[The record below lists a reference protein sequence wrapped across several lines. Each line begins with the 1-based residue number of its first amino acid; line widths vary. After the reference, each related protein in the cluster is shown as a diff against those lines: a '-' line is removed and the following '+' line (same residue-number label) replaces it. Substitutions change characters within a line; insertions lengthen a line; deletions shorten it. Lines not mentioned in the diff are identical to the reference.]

1 MITISFVVL
10 AVLAYLGRSLVML
23 CSVGGMAIAL
33 WLARDGT
40 IRVKLLA
47 LLVGGVG
54 ASLAAEVV
62 HVVHHVVVADDP
74 DHSGFWVSAVLVGL
88 IDVAAMLPAV
98 GWTWLRSGD
107 GSSALAP
114 SPDAVD

>member
-1 MITISFVVL
+1 MITTSLIVL

-33 WLARDGT
+33 WLARDRP
-40 IRVKLLA
+40 IRIQIAALLA
-47 LLVGGVG
+47 GGVG
-54 ASLAAEVV
+54 ASFAAEVV

-74 DHSGFWVSAVLVGL
+74 DHGGFWVSALLVGL

-98 GWTWLRSGD
+98 VWSD
-107 GSSALAP
+107 ALAA
-114 SPDAVD
+114 SSEG